1 MKRTSKNEWLRI
13 ALETLDK
20 EGVEALRIE
29 RLAKKLGVSRSSF
42 YWYFKDRNDLR
53 DQLIDLWE
61 YESTSIGI
69 SNPRLQEL
77 TPKGCLEET
86 MYMILEKDLT
96 RYDSAMIHWAK
107 TDTSIAT
114 RVSKIYRLR
123 MKFIE
128 EMFSKL
134 GFKGVDLEMRTRLF
148 VCYHSSERT
157 MFWKESKKSLKA
169 LIQKR
174 VELLT
179 QDLA

>member
-1 MKRTSKNEWLRI
+1 MKRTSKDEWLRV
-13 ALETLDK
+13 ALETLDE
-20 EGVEALRIE
+20 EGVEALRVD

-61 YESTSIGI
+61 YESTSIGT
-69 SNPRLQEL
+69 SNPRLHKL
-77 TPKGCLEET
+77 PPKECLEEM
-86 MYMILEKDLT
+86 MYMILEKDLG
-96 RYDSAMIHWAK
+96 RYDAAMIHWAK
-107 TDTSIAT
+107 VDARIAT
-114 RVSKIYRLR
+114 RVTKVYRLR
-123 MKFIE
+123 MKFIG
-128 EMFSKL
+128 EMFSNL
-134 GFKGVDLEMRTRLF
+134 GFEGVDLEMRTRLF

-179 QDLA
+179 RP